1 MKTKMKKN
9 VSTPTDKENSLSIRH
24 GILSYRR
31 TPIEMESP
39 EEQGHHN
46 MKYNL
51 AESSVPDLNLVT
63 LDLDL
68 KTLVLSYTDHR
79 GDYSLR
85 KRIAGKE
92 FHTDDILITAGAS
105 AALFITATSL
115 LRPGDHAVIL
125 HPNYVTNIETPRAI
139 NCKPDYLR
147 LSFENQ
153 FQIDLDT
160 LEQLINS
167 KPRLISITYPHNPT
181 GAVISEPELRRIIS
195 LVESEECYLLVDET
209 YREMTFGAPLPVA
222 AALSS
227 RVISVS
233 SMSKSYGLPG
243 IRVGWLITRD
253 EQLMERFLAAK
264 EQIHICNSVIDEKIA
279 DQFLVKKEEFFLEI
293 KEHIKTNFE
302 TVKSWMDNNEFLE
315 WVEPAGGCVCF
326 PRIKSDLQV
335 NVEEFYR
342 VLNQKYKTFVGP
354 GHWFEMDDRYMR
366 IGYGYPSN
374 DELLGGLNCIVEAIK
389 ETIT

>member
-1 MKTKMKKN
+1 MKMKKN
-9 VSTPTDKENSLSIRH
+9 VNTPSGKENSSPIRH

-39 EEQGHHN
+39 EEQGYHN
-46 MKYNL
+46 IKYNL
-51 AESSVPDLNLVT
+51 AESSVPDLNLT
-63 LDLDL
+63 DLDLDL
-68 KTLVLSYTDHR
+68 KPLVLSYTDHR

-85 KRIAGKE
+85 QRIAGKE
-92 FHTDDILITAGAS
+92 FHTDNVLITAGAS

-139 NCKPDYLR
+139 GCQSDYLR

-153 FQIDLDT
+153 FQIDLEI
-160 LEQLINS
+160 LEQLINP
-167 KPRLISITYPHNPT
+167 KTRLISITYPHNPT
-181 GAVISEPELRRIIS
+181 GAVISEPELRKIIS
-195 LVESEECYLLVDET
+195 LAESEECYLLVDET
-209 YREMTFGAPLPVA
+209 YREMTFGTPLPVA

-227 RVISVS
+227 RAISVS

-243 IRVGWLITRD
+243 IRIGWLITQD
-253 EQLMERFLAAK
+253 EHLMERVLAAK

-279 DQFLVKKEEFFLEI
+279 DQFLAKKEGLFPQM

-302 TVKSWMDNNEFLE
+302 TVKSWMDNNEYLE

-326 PRIKSDLQV
+326 PRIILDLQV
-335 NVEEFYR
+335 DVDEFYR
-342 VLNQKYKTFVGP
+342 ILNQKYKTFVGP
-354 GHWFEMDDRYMR
+354 GHWFEIDERYMR

-374 DELLGGLNCIVEAIK
+374 EELQGGLNCIMKALED
-389 ETIT
+389 TIES

>member
-1 MKTKMKKN
+1 MKTKA
-9 VSTPTDKENSLSIRH
+9 PTDKQNSLSIRH

-39 EEQGHHN
+39 EEHGYRN
-46 MKYNL
+46 IEYNL
-51 AESSVPDLNLVT
+51 AESSVPDLRLT
-63 LDLDL
+63 DLGIDL

-79 GDYSLR
+79 GDLSLR
-85 KRIAGKE
+85 KRITGNE
-92 FHTDDILITAGAS
+92 FCTDDILITAGAS

-115 LRPGDHAVIL
+115 LRSGDHVIIL
-125 HPNYVTNIETPRAI
+125 HPNYVTNIETPRTI
-139 NCKPDYLR
+139 NCQSDYLK

-153 FQIDLDT
+153 FQIDLKT

-167 KPRLISITYPHNPT
+167 KTRLVSITYPHNPT
-181 GAVISEPELRRIIS
+181 GAVITEPELRRIVS

-209 YREMTFGAPLPVA
+209 YREMTFGTPLPVA

-227 RVISVS
+227 RAISVS

-264 EQIHICNSVIDEKIA
+264 EQIHICNSVIDEKVA
-279 DQFLVKKEEFFLEI
+279 DQFLVKKEELFPQM
-293 KEHIKTNFE
+293 KGHIKTNFE
-302 TVKSWMDNNEFLE
+302 IVKLWMDNNEYSE

-326 PRIKSDLQV
+326 PRIKPDLQV
-335 NVEEFYR
+335 DIDEFYR
-342 VLNQKYKTFVGP
+342 ILNQKYKTFVGP

-374 DELLGGLNCIVEAIK
+374 EELLGGLNCITEAIK